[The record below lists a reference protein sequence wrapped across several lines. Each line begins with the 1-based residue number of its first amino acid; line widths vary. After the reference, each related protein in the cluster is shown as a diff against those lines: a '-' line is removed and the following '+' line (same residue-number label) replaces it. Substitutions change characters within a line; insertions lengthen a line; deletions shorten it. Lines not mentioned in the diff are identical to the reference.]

1 MKAGTDIRN
10 IQELL
15 GHSDI
20 STAMIY
26 IHVLNIE
33 TDKIVSPL
41 DNSRPTTTSPEH
53 ALLWMGLSD
62 RNHHLATEH
71 NA

>member
-26 IHVLNIE
+26 NHVLIIE

-41 DNSRPTTTSPEH
+41 DNSRPTTTSP
-53 ALLWMGLSD
+53 
-62 RNHHLATEH
+62 
-71 NA
+71 